1 MAQENVAKLVE
12 LIRSD
17 EALQA
22 KLKEAFEAY
31 DGPKDDERAVF
42 EATIAP
48 IAAEAGLPCTYEEGL
63 GFATADRNLS
73 DEELLR
79 WLEERVKLVRF
90 THDCRLPITIRY
102 ATPET
107 LGSDRIANAVGAHAL
122 CPDNNVLSIMAGT
135 CLVADF
141 VSPDGSYWGG
151 RIAPGMRMRFQAS

>member
-73 DEELLR
+73 DEEL
-79 WLEERVKLVRF
+79 EAVAGGSG
-90 THDCRLPITIRY
+90 DNC
-102 ATPET
+102 
-107 LGSDRIANAVGAHAL
+107 LGDGGGVCYYVGW
-122 CPDNNVLSIMAGT
+122 STEG
-135 CLVADF
+135 
-141 VSPDGSYWGG
+141 PDGWVCDDPLGG
-151 RIAPGMRMRFQAS
+151 TLAGCVWLGVTIA